1 MSDCKNEQV
10 KMITN
15 GTDEVAEVFLHG
27 YLCNTIPRW
36 KILPRPVKHKLMKKL
51 GERNYNNIHD
61 PRLYEDLDRIWKAR
75 KDMKDKDIIDRANLA
90 VKVECA
96 VCMETYD
103 DRNDNVTRL
112 MCGHKFCTRCV
123 MHHISHSGHNA
134 CCPLCRHS
142 VFADSVQ
149 TRDDEPVEVEVHVHE
164 AGVPM
169 NLVGIRTREKR
180 RLERM
185 RKRQRKKENK
195 N

>member
-96 VCMETYD
+96 VSKVNCLRPLLW
-103 DRNDNVTRL
+103 DRMLHLSHCLRV
-112 MCGHKFCTRCV
+112 CV
-123 MHHISHSGHNA
+123 G
-134 CCPLCRHS
+134 
-142 VFADSVQ
+142 
-149 TRDDEPVEVEVHVHE
+149 
-164 AGVPM
+164 
-169 NLVGIRTREKR
+169 
-180 RLERM
+180 
-185 RKRQRKKENK
+185 
-195 N
+195 